1 MRKDFYFH
9 LGLFQFKVS
18 IDLMGEIKTQKIK
31 KMEN

>member
-18 IDLMGEIKTQKIK
+18 TNLVEEIKTQKIN